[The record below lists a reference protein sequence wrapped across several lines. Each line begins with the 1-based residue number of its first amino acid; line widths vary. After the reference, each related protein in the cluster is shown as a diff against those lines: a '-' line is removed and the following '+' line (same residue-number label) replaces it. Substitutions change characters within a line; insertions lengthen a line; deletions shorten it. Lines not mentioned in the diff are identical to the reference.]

1 MDKDFNNIMDDMRKE
16 IEAYKKFEKEIK
28 QKVEDLKDVLN
39 RCTEEKH
46 NFELLCN
53 SFKERVRQL
62 EKELSEVKLDNI
74 KLAKQVEDS
83 INQFRNKGEL

>member
-1 MDKDFNNIMDDMRKE
+1 MSEADKQV
-16 IEAYKKFEKEIK
+16 KKLED
-28 QKVEDLKDVLN
+28 KVKDLTDVLN

-53 SFKERVRQL
+53 SFKERNNQL
-62 EKELSEVKLDNI
+62 TKELEEVKLDNI

-83 INQFRNKGEL
+83 LKQFRNKGEL

>member
-1 MDKDFNNIMDDMRKE
+1 MSD
-16 IEAYKKFEKEIK
+16 
-28 QKVEDLKDVLN
+28 DLKKIIDNL
-39 RCTEEKH
+39 TEEK
-46 NFELLCN
+46 NNIEILCN

>member
-1 MDKDFNNIMDDMRKE
+1 MSKYNPIELTKEDILIDLEKAENKVKD
-16 IEAYKKFEKEIK
+16 
-28 QKVEDLKDVLN
+28 LTDVLN

-53 SFKERVRQL
+53 SFKERNNQL
-62 EKELSEVKLDNI
+62 TKELEEVKLDNI

-83 INQFRNKGEL
+83 LKQFRNKGEL

>member
-1 MDKDFNNIMDDMRKE
+1 MSKYNPIELTKEDILIDLEKAENKVKD
-16 IEAYKKFEKEIK
+16 
-28 QKVEDLKDVLN
+28 LTDVLN

-83 INQFRNKGEL
+83 LKQFRNKGEL

>member
-1 MDKDFNNIMDDMRKE
+1 MSKYNPIELTKEDILIDLEKAENKVKD
-16 IEAYKKFEKEIK
+16 
-28 QKVEDLKDVLN
+28 LTDVLN

-53 SFKERVRQL
+53 SFKERNNQL
-62 EKELSEVKLDNI
+62 TKELEEVKLDNI

>member
-1 MDKDFNNIMDDMRKE
+1 MSKYNPIELTKE
-16 IEAYKKFEKEIK
+16 DILIDLEKAEN
-28 QKVEDLKDVLN
+28 KVKDLKDVLN

-53 SFKERVRQL
+53 SFKERNNQL
-62 EKELSEVKLDNI
+62 TKELEEVKLDNI

-83 INQFRNKGEL
+83 IKQFRNKGEL

>member
-1 MDKDFNNIMDDMRKE
+1 MSD
-16 IEAYKKFEKEIK
+16 
-28 QKVEDLKDVLN
+28 DLKKIIDNL
-39 RCTEEKH
+39 TEEK
-46 NFELLCN
+46 NNIEIICN

-83 INQFRNKGEL
+83 LKQFRNKVEL

>member
-1 MDKDFNNIMDDMRKE
+1 MNENDLIDELQDADKQV
-16 IEAYKKFEKEIK
+16 EKLED
-28 QKVEDLKDVLN
+28 KVKDLTDVLN

-53 SFKERVRQL
+53 SFKERNNQL
-62 EKELSEVKLDNI
+62 TKELEEVKLDNI

-83 INQFRNKGEL
+83 LKQFRNKGEL

>member
-1 MDKDFNNIMDDMRKE
+1 MSD
-16 IEAYKKFEKEIK
+16 
-28 QKVEDLKDVLN
+28 DLKKIIDNL
-39 RCTEEKH
+39 TEEK
-46 NFELLCN
+46 NNIEIICD

-83 INQFRNKGEL
+83 IKQFRNKGEL

>member
-1 MDKDFNNIMDDMRKE
+1 LWGLGVSD
-16 IEAYKKFEKEIK
+16 
-28 QKVEDLKDVLN
+28 DLKKIIDNL
-39 RCTEEKH
+39 TEEK
-46 NFELLCN
+46 NNIEIICN

-83 INQFRNKGEL
+83 LKQFRNKGEL

>member
-1 MDKDFNNIMDDMRKE
+1 MDDMRKE

-53 SFKERVRQL
+53 SFKERNNQL
-62 EKELSEVKLDNI
+62 TKELEEVKLDNI

>member
-1 MDKDFNNIMDDMRKE
+1 MSD
-16 IEAYKKFEKEIK
+16 
-28 QKVEDLKDVLN
+28 DLKKIIDNL
-39 RCTEEKH
+39 TEEK
-46 NFELLCN
+46 NNIEIICN

>member
-1 MDKDFNNIMDDMRKE
+1 MSD
-16 IEAYKKFEKEIK
+16 
-28 QKVEDLKDVLN
+28 DLKKIIDNL
-39 RCTEEKH
+39 TEEK
-46 NFELLCN
+46 NNIEIICN

-83 INQFRNKGEL
+83 IKQFRNKGEL

>member
-1 MDKDFNNIMDDMRKE
+1 MSDDLKKIIDNLSEEKNNIE
-16 IEAYKKFEKEIK
+16 II
-28 QKVEDLKDVLN
+28 
-39 RCTEEKH
+39 
-46 NFELLCN
+46 CN

-83 INQFRNKGEL
+83 LKQFRNKGEL

>member
-1 MDKDFNNIMDDMRKE
+1 MNENDLIDELQDADKQV
-16 IEAYKKFEKEIK
+16 EKLEN
-28 QKVEDLKDVLN
+28 KVKDLTDVLN

-53 SFKERVRQL
+53 SFKERNNQL
-62 EKELSEVKLDNI
+62 TKELEEVKLDNI

>member
-16 IEAYKKFEKEIK
+16 IEAYKKFEKQIK

-53 SFKERVRQL
+53 SFKERNNQL
-62 EKELSEVKLDNI
+62 TKELEEVKLDNI

-83 INQFRNKGEL
+83 IKQFRNKGEL

>member
-1 MDKDFNNIMDDMRKE
+1 VSD
-16 IEAYKKFEKEIK
+16 
-28 QKVEDLKDVLN
+28 DLKKIIDNL
-39 RCTEEKH
+39 TEEK
-46 NFELLCN
+46 NNIEIICN

-83 INQFRNKGEL
+83 LKQFRNKGEL

>member
-1 MDKDFNNIMDDMRKE
+1 VSD
-16 IEAYKKFEKEIK
+16 
-28 QKVEDLKDVLN
+28 DLKKIIDNL
-39 RCTEEKH
+39 TEEK
-46 NFELLCN
+46 NNIEIICN

>member
-1 MDKDFNNIMDDMRKE
+1 MSKYNPIQLTKEDILIDLEKAENKVKD
-16 IEAYKKFEKEIK
+16 
-28 QKVEDLKDVLN
+28 LTDVLN

-53 SFKERVRQL
+53 SFKERNNQL
-62 EKELSEVKLDNI
+62 TKELEEVKLDNI

>member
-1 MDKDFNNIMDDMRKE
+1 MSD
-16 IEAYKKFEKEIK
+16 
-28 QKVEDLKDVLN
+28 DLKKIIDNL
-39 RCTEEKH
+39 TEEK
-46 NFELLCN
+46 NNIEIICN

-83 INQFRNKGEL
+83 LKQFRNKGEL

>member
-1 MDKDFNNIMDDMRKE
+1 MSD
-16 IEAYKKFEKEIK
+16 
-28 QKVEDLKDVLN
+28 DLKKIFDNL
-39 RCTEEKH
+39 TEEK
-46 NFELLCN
+46 NNIEIICN

-83 INQFRNKGEL
+83 LKQFRNKGEL

>member
-1 MDKDFNNIMDDMRKE
+1 MSD
-16 IEAYKKFEKEIK
+16 
-28 QKVEDLKDVLN
+28 DLKKIIDYL
-39 RCTEEKH
+39 TEEK
-46 NFELLCN
+46 NNIEIICN

-83 INQFRNKGEL
+83 LKQFRNKGEL